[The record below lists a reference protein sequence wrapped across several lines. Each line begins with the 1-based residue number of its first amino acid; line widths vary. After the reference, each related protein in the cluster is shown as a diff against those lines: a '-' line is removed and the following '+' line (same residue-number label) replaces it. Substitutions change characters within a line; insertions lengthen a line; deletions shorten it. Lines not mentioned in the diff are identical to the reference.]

1 MMETRTDRTRNMR
14 WSDVDRKMDHFI
26 CFRSAKTKTIPT
38 TMAKSTKGKT
48 MRRGSMRMTTAE
60 ITRVITMRN
69 MKGTMMSRRVR
80 VGMRTIMI
88 TITRRTSRKMR
99 RMREVMITV
108 ITIMTMRTP
117 SMRKILPKVKP
128 RLSILALAA
137 AAVAMGRLLIQQVKL
152 NVWMELKRPQKSS

>member
-1 MMETRTDRTRNMR
+1 
-14 WSDVDRKMDHFI
+14 
-26 CFRSAKTKTIPT
+26 
-38 TMAKSTKGKT
+38 
-48 MRRGSMRMTTAE
+48 MRMTMAE

-128 RLSILALAA
+128 RL
-137 AAVAMGRLLIQQVKL
+137 
-152 NVWMELKRPQKSS
+152 